1 MALPQ
6 AASSPLS
13 AEQIK
18 ALFNIL
24 THFETYHEIE
34 KFKRPETIAN
44 YGYPF
49 TQTCSAAAPSYAREP
64 SAPLLHTVFTRF
76 ILKLP
81 GVRTFAPDFWNVRV
95 QGIITAF
102 AETGLSEAYDK
113 GALGIRKTLATASSA
128 VIEAVVRGAIGGA
141 PYSRPP
147 ASARPPEYDLG
158 SAADLARAWDDAMHR
173 LVYEDL
179 CDDLFDHLAQSDDFD
194 SHSPMT
200 RAVNEYIILHLSSLA
215 HQVLIVSPEG
225 QYLVK
230 LLEQA
235 HKMVPYNMV
244 RQTLKVGNAATMIAG
259 MMKIFLAKISVGSV
273 SNWFGITKD
282 AADGMNLMQRIISVI
297 LGWDCTEFKKTI
309 DRISKAKNRPS
320 KGALDAIRAHV
331 DSPPEAREAARAES
345 ARRGRSVVAVIL
357 ETADPVL
364 LADMSDDEHALCLE
378 YYAALL
384 GARDREVIIAV
395 LCKQSPDLLT
405 QLVREAVAGFEPMI
419 RAVHNKVDLSD
430 HLKDAQT
437 FLDQLI
443 ATSKPGKGRSK
454 DDPDAVMPTVEDY
467 VQLCKKNRHLL
478 YKWLH
483 AVSKDCPEVM
493 GQFRAWSKDSLVA
506 FLKTDRGGGGGGG
519 GGESIEDQLAGIFSR
534 VPDTTKEALL
544 PVIDAHAAYL
554 RELDELSLA
563 RMQAILDGGS
573 SSMAGPGVYL
583 ARWQSLMDETLITPA
598 SPVGP
603 VRHGRDVKAPSSP
616 SSPPPQAKR
625 ASASSG
631 ASDDVDVVAAAVRKM
646 SISPVPEAPD
656 VRPVIRALAPMFQRK
671 LVTASMANGAAA
683 NGSEDQHGVPF

>member
-6 AASSPLS
+6 TSPLD

-34 KFKRPETIAN
+34 EFKKPETVSH

-49 TQTCSAAAPSYAREP
+49 AQSASASSGVTYAPES
-64 SAPLLHTVFTRF
+64 SAPLLQSLFTRF

-81 GVRTFAPDFWNVRV
+81 GVSTFAPEFWNVQV
-95 QGIITAF
+95 QGILTNL
-102 AETGLSEAYDK
+102 AEADLSESYDK
-113 GALGIRKTLATASSA
+113 GALGIRKTLATASST
-128 VIEAVVRGAIGGA
+128 VIETVARGMIGGA
-141 PYSRPP
+141 PYSDPAKRPTKYNLE
-147 ASARPPEYDLG
+147 SAR
-158 SAADLARAWDDAMHR
+158 DLAQAWDDAMHD

-179 CDDLFDHLAQSDDFD
+179 CDDLLDHLAKTDDFD

-200 RAVNEYIILHLSSLA
+200 RATNEYIILHLASLA

-230 LLEQA
+230 LMEQV

-259 MMKIFLAKISVGSV
+259 MMKIFLAKLSVGSV

-282 AADGMNLMQRIISVI
+282 AADGMNLMQRIISVV
-297 LGWDCTEFKKTI
+297 LGWDCAEFKKTI
-309 DRISKAKNRPS
+309 DKISKAKNRPS
-320 KGALDAIRAHV
+320 KGALDAIRAHTE
-331 DSPPEAREAARAES
+331 SPHDNREAIRVN
-345 ARRGRSVVAVIL
+345 SVRQDKSIIAVIL
-357 ETADPVL
+357 ETANPVL
-364 LADMSDDEHALCLE
+364 LSDLSEDEHKMCLE

-384 GARDREVIIAV
+384 AMRDREEIINI

-405 QLVREAVAGFEPMI
+405 QAVREAVAGFDPII

-443 ATSKPGKGRSK
+443 ATSKPKKGKSK
-454 DDPDAVMPTVEDY
+454 DDPESMPTVEDF
-467 VQLCKKNRHLL
+467 VQLCKNNRHLL

-483 AVSKDCPEVM
+483 AVSKNCPEVM
-493 GQFRAWSKDSLVA
+493 NQFRAWSKDSLVA
-506 FLKTDRGGGGGGG
+506 FHKTNK
-519 GGESIEDQLAGIFSR
+519 GGESIEEQLSGIFSR
-534 VPDTTKEALL
+534 VPDRTKEALI
-544 PVIDAHAAYL
+544 PIIDAHAAYL

-563 RMQAILDGGS
+563 RMQDIIDGGS
-573 SSMAGPGVYL
+573 NSMAGPGVYL

-598 SPVGP
+598 SPLGP
-603 VRHGRDVKAPSSP
+603 VRQGKDVKAL
-616 SSPPPQAKR
+616 PPQGKR
-625 ASASSG
+625 GSASSD
-631 ASDDVDVVAAAVRKM
+631 ASEVVAAVRKM
-646 SISPVPEAPD
+646 SISSLPEAPD
-656 VRPVIRALAPMFQRK
+656 VRPVIRALAPMFKKK
-671 LVTASMANGAAA
+671 LAMASSASGASV
-683 NGSEDQHGVPF
+683 NGSDSEHGVPF

>member
-6 AASSPLS
+6 ASPLS

-34 KFKRPETIAN
+34 KFKKPETIAD

-49 TQTCSAAAPSYAREP
+49 VRRSADGAVTYAPECST
-64 SAPLLHTVFTRF
+64 PLLHLIFTRF

-81 GVRTFAPDFWNVRV
+81 GVRTFAPNFWNLRV
-95 QGIITAF
+95 QAILTSF
-102 AETGLSEAYDK
+102 ADAGLSEAYEK
-113 GALGIRKTLATASSA
+113 AALGIRKTLATASSA
-128 VIEAVVRGAIGGA
+128 VIETVVRGAIGGA
-141 PYSRPP
+141 PYSDPTNRPRAYDV
-147 ASARPPEYDLG
+147 ASAP
-158 SAADLARAWDDAMHR
+158 DLARAWDDAMHD
-173 LVYEDL
+173 LVYGNL
-179 CDDLFDHLAQSDDFD
+179 CDELLDHLAETQDFD
-194 SHSPMT
+194 SHSPMV
-200 RAVNEYIILHLSSLA
+200 RAANEYIILHLSSLV

-230 LLEQA
+230 LLEQV

-282 AADGMNLMQRIISVI
+282 AADGMNLMQRIISVV
-297 LGWDCTEFKKTI
+297 LGWDCAEFKKTT

-331 DSPPEAREAARAES
+331 ESPAADREAARARSVRE
-345 ARRGRSVVAVIL
+345 GRSVVAVVL
-357 ETADPVL
+357 EAADPIL
-364 LADMSDDEHALCLE
+364 LSDMSDDEHRLCLE

-384 GARDREVIIAV
+384 GARDREVIIGV
-395 LCKQSPDLLT
+395 LCRQTPDHLT
-405 QLVREAVAGFEPMI
+405 QAVREAVAGFDPII

-430 HLKDAQT
+430 HLRDAQA

-443 ATSKPGKGRSK
+443 AVSKPRKGKSK
-454 DDPDAVMPTVEDY
+454 DDPDVMPTVEDY

-483 AVSKDCPEVM
+483 AVGKNCPEVM
-493 GQFRAWSKDSLVA
+493 DQFRAWSKDSLLA
-506 FLKTDRGGGGGGG
+506 FHKTYRS
-519 GGESIEDQLAGIFSR
+519 GESIEEQLGGIFAR
-534 VPDTTKEALL
+534 VPDATKEALL

-554 RELDELSLA
+554 CQLDELSLA

-603 VRHGRDVKAPSSP
+603 VRHGRDVKVPSSP
-616 SSPPPQAKR
+616 AAAAAQGKR
-625 ASASSG
+625 GSASSG
-631 ASDDVDVVAAAVRKM
+631 VSDDDVVVAAAVRKM
-646 SISPVPEAPD
+646 TISSAPEAPD
-656 VRPVIRALAPMFQRK
+656 VQPVIAALAPMFEKK
-671 LVTASMANGAAA
+671 LVMSTSADGAAA
-683 NGSEDQHGVPF
+683 NGSGDEHGVPF

>member
-6 AASSPLS
+6 ASPLS
-13 AEQIK
+13 AEQVK

-34 KFKRPETIAN
+34 AFKKPETIAN

-49 TQTCSAAAPSYAREP
+49 TRTPGAAADAPDAYAREC
-64 SAPLLHTVFTRF
+64 SAPLLQRIFTRF

-81 GVRTFAPDFWNVRV
+81 GVCTFAPDFWNVRV
-95 QGIITAF
+95 QGILTSF
-102 AETGLSEAYDK
+102 ARAGLSESYDK

-128 VIEAVVRGAIGGA
+128 VIETVVRGTIGGA
-141 PYSRPP
+141 PYSDPADHPP
-147 ASARPPEYDLG
+147 AAAYDLG
-158 SAADLARAWDDAMHR
+158 SAADLARAWDDSMHA

-179 CDDLFDHLAQSDDFD
+179 CDHLLDHLAETDDFD
-194 SHSPMT
+194 SQSPMI
-200 RAVNEYIILHLSSLA
+200 RAANEYIILHLSSLA
-215 HQVLIVSPEG
+215 HQVLVVSPEG

-230 LLEQA
+230 LLEQV

-297 LGWDCTEFKKTI
+297 LGWDCAEFKKTI
-309 DRISKAKNRPS
+309 DRIQKAKNRPS
-320 KGALDAIRAHV
+320 KGALDAIRAHAE
-331 DSPPEAREAARAES
+331 SPDPRVREAARARSVREN
-345 ARRGRSVVAVIL
+345 RSVVAVVL

-364 LADMSDDEHALCLE
+364 LSDLSGDEHALCLE
-378 YYAALL
+378 YHAALL
-384 GARDREVIIAV
+384 GLRDREDIVAI
-395 LCKQSPDLLT
+395 LCRRSPDLLT
-405 QLVREAVAGFEPMI
+405 QAVREAVAGFDPII
-419 RAVHNKVDLSD
+419 RAVHNRVDLSD
-430 HLKDAQT
+430 HLRDAQT

-443 ATSKPGKGRSK
+443 AASKPRRGGGSK
-454 DDPDAVMPTVEDY
+454 DDPDVAPTVEDY
-467 VQLCKKNRHLL
+467 VRLCKKNRHLL

-483 AVSKDCPEVM
+483 AVGKNCPEVM
-493 GQFRAWSKDSLVA
+493 DQFRAWSKDSLLA
-506 FLKTDRGGGGGGG
+506 FRKTDRAA
-519 GGESIEDQLAGIFSR
+519 GEGIEDQLSGIFAR
-534 VPDTTKEALL
+534 VPDATKEALL

-554 RELDELSLA
+554 RDLDALSLA

-598 SPVGP
+598 TPVGP
-603 VRHGRDVKAPSSP
+603 VRQGKDVKA
-616 SSPPPQAKR
+616 SSPPQPQGKR
-625 ASASSG
+625 ASASSD
-631 ASDDVDVVAAAVRKM
+631 ASDVAAATAAVRKM

-656 VRPVIRALAPMFQRK
+656 VRPVITALAPMFRKK
-671 LVTASMANGAAA
+671 LVAASRANGVAAGA
-683 NGSEDQHGVPF
+683 SDDEQGVPF

>member
-6 AASSPLS
+6 ASPLS

-49 TQTCSAAAPSYAREP
+49 IQGCSGSYAPEC
-64 SAPLLHTVFTRF
+64 SAPLLQTIFTRF

-81 GVRTFAPDFWNVRV
+81 GVRTFAPDFWSVRV
-95 QGIITAF
+95 QGIITSF
-102 AETGLSEAYDK
+102 AEAGLSEAYEK

-128 VIEAVVRGAIGGA
+128 VIETVARGAIGGA
-141 PYSRPP
+141 PYSDP
-147 ASARPPEYDLG
+147 ASRPAEYDLA
-158 SAADLARAWDDAMHR
+158 SAPDLARAWDDAMHD
-173 LVYEDL
+173 LVYGDL
-179 CDDLFDHLAQSDDFD
+179 CDGLLDHLAKSDDFD

-200 RAVNEYIILHLSSLA
+200 RAANEYIILHLSSLV

-230 LLEQA
+230 LLEQV

-297 LGWDCTEFKKTI
+297 LGWDCAEFKKTI

-331 DSPPEAREAARAES
+331 DSPGEDREAARAES
-345 ARRGRSVVAVIL
+345 VRRGRSIVAVIL

-364 LADMSDDEHALCLE
+364 LADMSDDEHGLCLE

-384 GARDREVIIAV
+384 GMRDREVIIGT

-405 QLVREAVAGFEPMI
+405 QLVREAVAGFDPII
-419 RAVHNKVDLSD
+419 RAVHNRVDLSD
-430 HLKDAQT
+430 HLRDAQT

-443 ATSKPGKGRSK
+443 ATSKPRKGSSK
-454 DDPDAVMPTVEDY
+454 DDPEVMPTVEDY

-483 AVSKDCPEVM
+483 AVCKNCPEVAD
-493 GQFRAWSKDSLVA
+493 QFRVWSKNSLAA
-506 FLKTDRGGGGGGG
+506 FHKTNRGGEG
-519 GGESIEDQLAGIFSR
+519 IEDQLTGIFCR
-534 VPDTTKEALL
+534 VPDATKEALL
-544 PVIDAHAAYL
+544 PIIDAQAAYL

-563 RMQAILDGGS
+563 RMQAILNGGS

-583 ARWQSLMDETLITPA
+583 AQWQSLMDETLITPA
-598 SPVGP
+598 SPIGP
-603 VRHGRDVKAPSSP
+603 VRQARDVKAP
-616 SSPPPQAKR
+616 PPPPPKGKR
-625 ASASSG
+625 ASASSN
-631 ASDDVDVVAAAVRKM
+631 ASEVAAAVGNM
-646 SISPVPEAPD
+646 SISSFPEPPN
-656 VRPVIRALAPMFQRK
+656 VQPVIEALAPMFEKK
-671 LVTASMANGAAA
+671 LLLLSRANGAAA
-683 NGSEDQHGVPF
+683 NGSGDQNGVKF

>member
-1 MALPQ
+1 MALPP
-6 AASSPLS
+6 ASPLS

-44 YGYPF
+44 FGHPF
-49 TQTCSAAAPSYAREP
+49 VQGRSGSYAREC
-64 SAPLLHTVFTRF
+64 SAPLLQTIFTWF
-76 ILKLP
+76 TLKLP
-81 GVRTFAPDFWNVRV
+81 GVRTFAPDFWSVRV
-95 QGIITAF
+95 QGIIASF
-102 AETGLSEAYDK
+102 ADAGLSEAYDK
-113 GALGIRKTLATASSA
+113 GALGIRKTLATSSSA

-141 PYSRPP
+141 PYSDP
-147 ASARPPEYDLG
+147 AARPAEYDLA
-158 SAADLARAWDDAMHR
+158 SAPDLARAWDDAMHD
-173 LVYEDL
+173 LVYGDL
-179 CDDLFDHLAQSDDFD
+179 CDDLIDHLAKTEDFD

-200 RAVNEYIILHLSSLA
+200 RAVNEYIILHLSSLV

-230 LLEQA
+230 LLEQV

-297 LGWDCTEFKKTI
+297 LGWDCAEFKKTI

-331 DSPPEAREAARAES
+331 DSPSEAREAARAES
-345 ARRGRSVVAVIL
+345 VRRGRSVIAVVL

-364 LADMSDDEHALCLE
+364 LADLSGDEHGLCLE

-384 GARDREVIIAV
+384 GMRDREVIIAT

-405 QLVREAVAGFEPMI
+405 QLVREAVAGFDPII

-430 HLKDAQT
+430 HLRDAQT

-443 ATSKPGKGRSK
+443 ATSKPRKGRSK
-454 DDPDAVMPTVEDY
+454 DDPDVMPTVEDY

-483 AVSKDCPEVM
+483 ALCKNCPEVAD
-493 GQFRAWSKDSLVA
+493 QFRAWCKDSLTA
-506 FLKTDRGGGGGGG
+506 FRKANR
-519 GGESIEDQLAGIFSR
+519 GGESIEDQLTAIFCR
-534 VPDTTKEALL
+534 VPDATKEALL
-544 PVIDAHAAYL
+544 PIIDAQAAYL

-563 RMQAILDGGS
+563 RMQAILNGGS

-598 SPVGP
+598 SPIGP
-603 VRHGRDVKAPSSP
+603 VRRGRDVKAP
-616 SSPPPQAKR
+616 PPPPKGKR
-625 ASASSG
+625 ASASSN
-631 ASDDVDVVAAAVRKM
+631 ASEVAAAVGKM
-646 SISPVPEAPD
+646 SISSAPEAPD
-656 VRPVIRALAPMFQRK
+656 VQPVIEALAPMFEKK
-671 LVTASMANGAAA
+671 LLLVSSSNGAAA
-683 NGSEDQHGVPF
+683 NGSGDQHGVKF

>member
-6 AASSPLS
+6 AVSSPLS

-49 TQTCSAAAPSYAREP
+49 TQTCSAAGAAPSHAREP

-81 GVRTFAPDFWNVRV
+81 GVRTFAPDFWSVRV

-102 AETGLSEAYDK
+102 ADAGLSEAYDK

-128 VIEAVVRGAIGGA
+128 VIETVIRGAIGGA

-158 SAADLARAWDDAMHR
+158 SAADLARAWDDAMHG

-179 CDDLFDHLAQSDDFD
+179 CDDLFDYLAESDDFD
-194 SHSPMT
+194 SHSPTT
-200 RAVNEYIILHLSSLA
+200 RAVNEYIIMHLSSLA

-225 QYLVK
+225 QYLVG
-230 LLEQA
+230 LLEQV

-282 AADGMNLMQRIISVI
+282 ATDGMNLMQRIISVI
-297 LGWDCTEFKKTI
+297 LGWDCAEFKKTI
-309 DRISKAKNRPS
+309 ERISKAKNRPS
-320 KGALDAIRAHV
+320 KGALDAIRAHA
-331 DSPPEAREAARAES
+331 DSPAEAREAARAES
-345 ARRGRSVVAVIL
+345 VRRGRSVIAVIL

-384 GARDREVIIAV
+384 GSRDREVIIAV

-405 QLVREAVAGFEPMI
+405 QLVREAVAGFDPMI
-419 RAVHNKVDLSD
+419 RAVHNKVNLSD
-430 HLKDAQT
+430 HVRDAQT

-443 ATSKPGKGRSK
+443 ATSKPRKGRSRGE
-454 DDPDAVMPTVEDY
+454 PDVVMPTVEDY

-483 AVSKDCPEVM
+483 AVCKNCPEVRD
-493 GQFRAWSKDSLVA
+493 QFRAWSKDSLTA
-506 FLKTDRGGGGGGG
+506 FRKTDR
-519 GGESIEDQLAGIFSR
+519 GGESIEDQLAGIFGR
-534 VPDTTKEALL
+534 VPDATKEALL

-573 SSMAGPGVYL
+573 STMAGPGVYL
-583 ARWQSLMDETLITPA
+583 ARWQSLMDETLITPE

-603 VRHGRDVKAPSSP
+603 VRHGRDVKAP
-616 SSPPPQAKR
+616 PPPQGKR

-631 ASDDVDVVAAAVRKM
+631 AGDDIVAAVRKM

-656 VRPVIRALAPMFQRK
+656 VEPVIRALAPMFQRK
-671 LVTASMANGAAA
+671 LVMASMPNGAAA
-683 NGSEDQHGVPF
+683 NGSEDGHGVPL

>member
-6 AASSPLS
+6 TSPLN

-24 THFETYHEIE
+24 THFETYHEVE
-34 KFKRPETIAN
+34 EFKKPETISN

-49 TQTCSAAAPSYAREP
+49 AQSPGTRSDVTYAPES
-64 SAPLLHTVFTRF
+64 SAPLLQSIFTRF
-76 ILKLP
+76 ILQLP
-81 GVRTFAPDFWNVRV
+81 GVSTFAPEFWNVQV
-95 QGIITAF
+95 QGILTNL
-102 AETGLSEAYDK
+102 AEADLSESYDK
-113 GALGIRKTLATASSA
+113 GALGIRKTLATASST
-128 VIEAVVRGAIGGA
+128 VIETVARGMIGGA
-141 PYSRPP
+141 PYSDPATRP
-147 ASARPPEYDLG
+147 AKYDLK
-158 SAADLARAWDDAMHR
+158 SAKDLAQAWDDAMHD

-179 CDDLFDHLAQSDDFD
+179 CDDLLDHLAETDDFD

-200 RAVNEYIILHLSSLA
+200 RAANEYIIIHLSSLA

-225 QYLVK
+225 QYLLK
-230 LLEQA
+230 LLEQV

-297 LGWDCTEFKKTI
+297 LGWDCAEFKKTI

-320 KGALDAIRAHV
+320 KGALDAIRAHT
-331 DSPPEAREAARAES
+331 DSSHDDREAVRAKSLREDKS
-345 ARRGRSVVAVIL
+345 IIAVIL
-357 ETADPVL
+357 ETANPVL
-364 LADMSDDEHALCLE
+364 LSDLSEDEHKMCLE

-384 GARDREVIIAV
+384 AMRDREEIINI

-405 QLVREAVAGFEPMI
+405 QAVREAVAGFDPII

-443 ATSKPGKGRSK
+443 ATSKPKKGKSK
-454 DDPDAVMPTVEDY
+454 DDPETMPTVEDF
-467 VQLCKKNRHLL
+467 VQLCKNNRHLL

-483 AVSKDCPEVM
+483 AVGKNCPEVM
-493 GQFRAWSKDSLVA
+493 NQFRAWSKDSLVA
-506 FLKTDRGGGGGGG
+506 FHKTNK
-519 GGESIEDQLAGIFSR
+519 GGESIESQLSGIFSR
-534 VPDTTKEALL
+534 VPDRTKEALI
-544 PVIDAHAAYL
+544 PIIDAHTAYL

-563 RMQAILDGGS
+563 RMQAIVDGGS
-573 SSMAGPGVYL
+573 SNMAGPGVYL

-598 SPVGP
+598 RPIGP
-603 VRHGRDVKAPSSP
+603 VRQGKDVKALPA
-616 SSPPPQAKR
+616 QGKR
-625 ASASSG
+625 GSASSDG
-631 ASDDVDVVAAAVRKM
+631 NDVVAAVKKM
-646 SISPVPEAPD
+646 SISSFPEAPD
-656 VRPVIRALAPMFQRK
+656 VQPVIRALAPMFK
-671 LVTASMANGAAA
+671 KTLAMSSKANGAPV
-683 NGSEDQHGVPF
+683 NGSDNDHGVPF

>member
-1 MALPQ
+1 MVLPET
-6 AASSPLS
+6 SPLD

-34 KFKRPETIAN
+34 EFKKPETVSN

-49 TQTCSAAAPSYAREP
+49 AQSAGAGAGPGVTYASES
-64 SAPLLHTVFTRF
+64 SAPLLQSLFTRF
-76 ILKLP
+76 VLKLP
-81 GVRTFAPDFWNVRV
+81 GVSTFAPEFWNVQV
-95 QGIITAF
+95 QGILTNL
-102 AETGLSEAYDK
+102 AEADLSESYDK
-113 GALGIRKTLATASSA
+113 GALGIRKTLATASST
-128 VIEAVVRGAIGGA
+128 VIETVARGMIGGA
-141 PYSRPP
+141 PYSDPAKRPTKYSLE
-147 ASARPPEYDLG
+147 SAR
-158 SAADLARAWDDAMHR
+158 DLAHAWDDAMHD

-179 CDDLFDHLAQSDDFD
+179 CDDLLDHLAETDDFD

-200 RAVNEYIILHLSSLA
+200 RAANEYIILHLASLA

-230 LLEQA
+230 LMEQV

-259 MMKIFLAKISVGSV
+259 MMKIFLAKLSVGSV

-297 LGWDCTEFKKTI
+297 LGWDCAEFKKTT
-309 DRISKAKNRPS
+309 DKISKAKNRPS
-320 KGALDAIRAHV
+320 KGALDAIRAHTESSH
-331 DSPPEAREAARAES
+331 DDREAVRAN
-345 ARRGRSVVAVIL
+345 SVRQDKSIIAVIL
-357 ETADPVL
+357 ETANPVL
-364 LADMSDDEHALCLE
+364 LSDLSEDEHQLCLE

-384 GARDREVIIAV
+384 AMRDREEIINI

-405 QLVREAVAGFEPMI
+405 QAVREAVAGFDPII

-443 ATSKPGKGRSK
+443 ATSKPKKGKSK
-454 DDPDAVMPTVEDY
+454 DDAESMPTVEDF
-467 VQLCKKNRHLL
+467 VQLCKNNRHLL

-483 AVSKDCPEVM
+483 AVSKNCPEVM
-493 GQFRAWSKDSLVA
+493 NQFRAWSKDSLVA
-506 FLKTDRGGGGGGG
+506 FHKTNK
-519 GGESIEDQLAGIFSR
+519 GGESIEDQLSGIFGR
-534 VPDTTKEALL
+534 VPDRTREALI
-544 PVIDAHAAYL
+544 PIIDAHAAYL

-563 RMQAILDGGS
+563 RMQAIVDGGS

-598 SPVGP
+598 RPIGP
-603 VRHGRDVKAPSSP
+603 VRQGKDVKAL
-616 SSPPPQAKR
+616 PPQGKR
-625 ASASSG
+625 GSASSD
-631 ASDDVDVVAAAVRKM
+631 ASEVVAAVRKM
-646 SISPVPEAPD
+646 SISSIPEAPD
-656 VRPVIRALAPMFQRK
+656 VRPVIRALAPMFKKK
-671 LVTASMANGAAA
+671 LAVASSANGAPA
-683 NGSEDQHGVPF
+683 NGSDSEHGVPF